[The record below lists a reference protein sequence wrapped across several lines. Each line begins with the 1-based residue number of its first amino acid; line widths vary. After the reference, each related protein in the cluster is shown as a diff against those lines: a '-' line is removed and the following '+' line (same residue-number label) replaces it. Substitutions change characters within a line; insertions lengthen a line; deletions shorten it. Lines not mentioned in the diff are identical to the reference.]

1 MTSPRILL
9 NAWDIRAK
17 KQLGQNFLSDRSTA
31 EMIVTRSGISADDV
45 VLEIGAGLGAITIP
59 VARIARAVY
68 AIEIDPRLIDHLN
81 TELLTHN
88 IANVSLMEKS
98 IFHLDIEELGR
109 RLGHKIVVMGN
120 LPYNVSSQILV
131 KLINS
136 RKTVNRAVLMFQKEL
151 AQRITAQPGG
161 KDYGRLTVMLNY
173 CADLNKLATIDAAL
187 FFPKPKVDST
197 VLEIKFKNL
206 LQDRAYNEEFLF
218 RVIKAAFGRRRKTL
232 KNALAGSQLRVTGDT
247 ALHALNLA
255 GIDPVR
261 RAETLDVSEFVA
273 LSNCLEGMLQSENH
287 PE

>member
-9 NAWDIRAK
+9 NAWDLRAK

-31 EMIVTRSGISADDV
+31 EMIVTRSGISANDV

-59 VARIARAVY
+59 VARSARAVY
-68 AIEIDPRLIDHLN
+68 AVEIDPRLIDLLN

-98 IFHLDIEELGR
+98 ILHLDIEELGR

-120 LPYNVSSQILV
+120 LPYNISSQILV

-136 RKTVNRAVLMFQKEL
+136 RTAVDRAVLMFQKEL

-173 CADLNKLATIDAAL
+173 CADLNRLATIEAAL
-187 FFPKPKVDST
+187 FFPKPKVDSE

-206 LQDRAYNEEFLF
+206 LLDRAYNEEFLF

-232 KNALAGSQLRVTGDT
+232 KNALAGSQLRITGDT
-247 ALHALNLA
+247 ALRALNLA
-255 GIDPVR
+255 SIDPVR
-261 RAETLDVSEFVA
+261 RAETLEVSEFVA
-273 LSNCLEGMLQSENH
+273 LSNCLEGMLQT
-287 PE
+287 

>member
-68 AIEIDPRLIDHLN
+68 AVEIDPRLIDLLN

-98 IFHLDIEELGR
+98 ILHLDIEELSR

-120 LPYNVSSQILV
+120 LPYNISSQILV

-136 RKTVNRAVLMFQKEL
+136 RTAVNRAVLMFQKEL

-187 FFPKPKVDST
+187 FFPKPKVDSE

-232 KNALAGSQLRVTGDT
+232 KNALAGSQLRITGDT
-247 ALHALNLA
+247 ALRALNLA

-273 LSNCLEGMLQSENH
+273 LSNCLEGMLQSNNH
-287 PE
+287 PL